1 MSLKEK
7 ITSDFILAFKSQEK
21 IAVMVLKLLKSSIH
35 NKEIELHQELNDD
48 EIIKVLLSEVRK
60 RKDSIEQFKKGNRD
74 DLVDQETEELKIIQK
89 YLPEMKSKE
98 EIKNIICAIIKE
110 ESIEKSITNFGQVMK
125 LAMQK
130 LGSQAEGNL
139 VSEIVKEQ
147 LN

>member
-7 ITSDFILAFKSQEK
+7 IESDLILALKSRDE
-21 IAVMVLKLLKSSIH
+21 ITVMVLKLLKNSIN
-35 NKEIELHQELNDD
+35 NKEKEEHKELDDSEL
-48 EIIKVLLSEVRK
+48 IRVLLSDAKK

-74 DLVDQETEELKIIQK
+74 DLANKEIKELDIVQK

-98 EIKNIICAIIKE
+98 EIKNIVCAIIKADKLE
-110 ESIEKSITNFGQVMK
+110 RSMNNFGQIMK

-130 LGSQAEGNL
+130 LDGQAEGNL

-147 LN
+147 LS